1 MHTIPPPPPL
11 TTHQRV
17 RTSKRHMRVVPVEQV
32 IALAE
37 KRRRERLEVQA
48 LMDSKGVGL

>member
-1 MHTIPPPPPL
+1 MQTIPPPPTL
-11 TTHQRV
+11 TAHQRV
-17 RTSKRHMRVVPVEQV
+17 RTAKQHLRRVPVEQV

-37 KRRRERLEVQA
+37 RRRRERLEIQS